1 MNDVLAKPFTKNGLF
16 GILDKHLT
24 HLKLIQLSAQV
35 PRSLGVPPLSDEGIA
50 DAVATSAA
58 QFQQTEVILRNPLAA
73 MGWSDETYQA
83 VLQVSRNDLTDA
95 HRGRGGMYKAYMQQF
110 MATGAMPDTNAI
122 TDGSINAI
130 NALGSLTNG
139 AIGTSVVF
147 GDSSGF
153 NRKRSIETVE
163 DDGWSPM
170 AGSSETPVM
179 PGLAGGVMPNGL
191 AIPERSAK
199 KAKK

>member
-35 PRSLGVPPLSDEGIA
+35 PRSLGVPPLSDDGIA
-50 DAVATSAA
+50 NAVATSAA
-58 QFQQTEVILRNPLAA
+58 QWVQSDAAPRNPLAA
-73 MGWSDETYQA
+73 MGWSDDTYQI
-83 VLQVSRNDLTDA
+83 VL
-95 HRGRGGMYKAYMQQF
+95 QQF
-110 MATGAMPDTNAI
+110 MATGAMPDADAI

-130 NALGSLTNG
+130 DALNTMTVGG
-139 AIGTSVVF
+139 AIGTSLVF

-163 DDGWSPM
+163 DEWSPTPGNM
-170 AGSSETPVM
+170 ASMTPGM
-179 PGLAGGVMPNGL
+179 GLNVGVPNGM
-191 AIPERSAK
+191 APSIPVAERSAK
-199 KAKK
+199 KSKK